1 MVVNIDESGSQSQ
14 AGGVDYVIALRW
26 FDVPDLVDFAI
37 LNAYISSNPGSARA
51 IDDIGIFEDS
61 RSRLRETIHRNSD
74 EKSDRC
80 DHFRKF
86 FLATDH
92 VTEMIMKVSFRVHPT
107 TYGFDVKRI
116 KKLKSKDCLMERKVL
131 NEKQFEGRSAIVTGG
146 TRGIGKAIVLELA
159 RHGANVAF
167 NFSKSADEADAL
179 KKDIESLGAKVYS
192 AQCDVANTSAAAEF
206 VNHVKETF
214 GTVDF
219 LVNNAGITR
228 DQLILRMKE
237 EDWDS
242 VIDTN
247 LKGAWNF
254 SKAAVRPMMRNENG
268 GSILNISS
276 ISGVVGMLG
285 QSNYSASKA
294 GMIGLTKSLAKE
306 IASRKIT
313 VNALALGLIE
323 TDMASEMN
331 DEYREKILAQIP
343 LGRLGTV
350 REVAE
355 LACFMLSPSAAYI
368 SGQVI
373 QADGGLAM

>member
-1 MVVNIDESGSQSQ
+1 MS
-14 AGGVDYVIALRW
+14 
-26 FDVPDLVDFAI
+26 
-37 LNAYISSNPGSARA
+37 
-51 IDDIGIFEDS
+51 
-61 RSRLRETIHRNSD
+61 
-74 EKSDRC
+74 
-80 DHFRKF
+80 
-86 FLATDH
+86 
-92 VTEMIMKVSFRVHPT
+92 
-107 TYGFDVKRI
+107 
-116 KKLKSKDCLMERKVL
+116 
-131 NEKQFEGRSAIVTGG
+131 EKQFEGKSAIVTGG
-146 TRGIGKAIVLELA
+146 TRGIGKAIALELA
-159 RHGANVAF
+159 RRGANVAF
-167 NFSKSADEADAL
+167 NYSKSADEAEKLKIEIEAL
-179 KKDIESLGAKVYS
+179 GVKAFA
-192 AQCDVANTSAAAEF
+192 AQCDVASTEAAAEF
-206 VNHVKETF
+206 VGQVKESF
-214 GTVDF
+214 GTIDY
-219 LVNNAGITR
+219 LINNAGITR

-237 EDWDS
+237 EDWDA

-268 GSILNISS
+268 GSMLNISS

-343 LGRLGTV
+343 LGRLGNV
-350 REVAE
+350 AEVAE
-355 LACFMLSPSAAYI
+355 IACFMLSPSAAYI
-368 SGQVI
+368 TGQVI